1 MEWKYIENNE
11 TPITYE
17 TGVWDGKRSEEVL
30 VVDDIGRKMVAR
42 LYEGAMDGSHFKEWY
57 DNEDY
62 CINREIVKWL
72 SIPE

>member
-1 MEWKYIENNE
+1 MKWKYIENNE

-42 LYEGAMDGSHFKEWY
+42 LYEGTTDGSHFKEWY

-62 CINREIVKWL
+62 GVDREIVKWL

>member
-30 VVDDIGRKMVAR
+30 VIDDIGRKMVAR
-42 LYEGAMDGSHFKEWY
+42 LYEGTMDGSHFKEWY

-62 CINREIVKWL
+62 CIDREIIKWM

>member
-1 MEWKYIENNE
+1 MEWKYTENNE
-11 TPITYE
+11 MPITYE

-42 LYEGAMDGSHFKEWY
+42 LHEGTMDGSHFKEWY